1 MLFATPLKS
10 RTIDC
15 LLSKSNLGATN
26 LAPCAFFFTK
36 VGTLIFKVSADC
48 FNFKYSS
55 SLTRK
60 LICFGS
66 FRNGSFRF
74 SLAKLSRSLIQ
85 SHLSIF
91 LIQSDYHM
99 FKCKLFPSILAHIRG
114 LASVVFASH
123 YRGTNTACWGVPQS
137 PYILSQL
144 RNI

>member
-1 MLFATPLKS
+1 AVDVMLFPTWLNALI
-10 RTIDC
+10 IDR
-15 LLSKSNLGATN
+15 LLSLSDLGTTN
-26 LAPCAFFFTK
+26 LVPCAFCFTI
-36 VGTLIFKVSADC
+36 VGTLIFRVSADC
-48 FNFKYSS
+48 FNFEYSS

-114 LASVVFASH
+114 LEIGRAHV
-123 YRGTNTACWGVPQS
+123 
-137 PYILSQL
+137 
-144 RNI
+144 

>member
-1 MLFATPLKS
+1 
-10 RTIDC
+10 
-15 LLSKSNLGATN
+15 
-26 LAPCAFFFTK
+26 
-36 VGTLIFKVSADC
+36 
-48 FNFKYSS
+48 
-55 SLTRK
+55 RK

-114 LASVVFASH
+114 LTSVVFASH

-144 RNI
+144 RNILAISDSYTKICLADFKQKVSPFLVNED